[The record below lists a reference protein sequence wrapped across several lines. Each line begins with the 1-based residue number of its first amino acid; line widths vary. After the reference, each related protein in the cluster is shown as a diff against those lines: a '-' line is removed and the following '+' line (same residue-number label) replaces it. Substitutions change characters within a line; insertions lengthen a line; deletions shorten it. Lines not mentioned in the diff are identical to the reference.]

1 MARLKVGVRSV
12 NSLTQLASVFAIAGG
27 AGLFSYSRHID
38 PPFNATTPA
47 ALVSS
52 PVSQNTRD
60 VAAAVGGWGTG
71 FITLGSLGLVIP
83 WINSYIRYQALPSQ
97 PRAA

>member
-27 AGLFSYSRHID
+27 AGLCSYGRHID
-38 PPFNATTPA
+38 PPLNANAPA

-52 PVSQNTRD
+52 VSQNTRE

-83 WINSYIRYQALPSQ
+83 WINSYIRHQALQSQ
-97 PRAA
+97 PPAA